1 MRAPDPSFGVS
12 SCAPPVS
19 ISEKVGGL
27 ETDESNRITAS
38 IWIDDRSVA
47 TRPPSAQWLLTLH
60 RVGQAPDHVGK
71 AAPCGAQARAAPAAA
86 RTTTRYAKPS
96 LGSSPHRPTHGHR
109 HRPMADPCRTTS
121 RPCRANV
128 APPRPRPDPAPRWP
142 RFFPA
147 LRTYCGGKGPKTG
160 RVCSFSIPVA
170 FHFEAT

>member
-12 SCAPPVS
+12 SCTPPVS

-71 AAPCGAQARAAPAAA
+71 AAPCGTQARAAPAAA
-86 RTTTRYAKPS
+86 RRTTRYVRPS

-109 HRPMADPCRTTS
+109 HRPTADPCRTTS
-121 RPCRANV
+121 RPRRANV
-128 APPRPRPDPAPRWP
+128 APPRPRPEPAPRAD

-147 LRTYCGGKGPKTG
+147 FRASCGGHGALFE
-160 RVCSFSIPVA
+160 RVHSFSIPVA